1 MTNTQGNLFEQSSSE
16 PSPEPETEAR
26 PADKARLELTPEA
39 QEQRTRDREARTRR
53 AVEAAKKR
61 QDQIDRA
68 AEQGVDLRTHAEI
81 NQASAER
88 GLAKARE
95 ELDKTTPQPNIN
107 N

>member
-16 PSPEPETEAR
+16 PSPEPETGAR

-39 QEQRTRDREARTRR
+39 IAKRQQEKEAREQRLAKAAQEDKDRIAR
-53 AVEAAKKR
+53 AAKHGIDLQTHKEV
-61 QDQIDRA
+61 QDA
-68 AEQGVDLRTHAEI
+68 T
-81 NQASAER
+81 NTR
-88 GLAKARE
+88 GIEKARE